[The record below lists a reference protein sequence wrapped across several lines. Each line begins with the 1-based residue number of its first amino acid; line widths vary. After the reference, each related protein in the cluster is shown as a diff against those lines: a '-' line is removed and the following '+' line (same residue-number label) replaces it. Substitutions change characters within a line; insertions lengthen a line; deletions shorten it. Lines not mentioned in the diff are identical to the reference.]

1 ALRAARAHQARAPGV
16 VPRARAPGAGRRAE
30 PERSGHVRGAHRR
43 QLRRQFRCRAAAHA
57 REYAWRTHRSGAAPH
72 VARGGRRMSLS
83 QLVPMSIKGL
93 MLDPVSNSPIVVL
106 KDDEEKF
113 FLPIWVGIFEA
124 NAIALQLE
132 NVTTPRPMTHDLLKN
147 MIAELDGRVTRV
159 VINDLRDSTFFAQIR
174 VITGQRTLE
183 LDARPSDAIA
193 LALRVE
199 APIFVAQTVLEQAQT
214 ITPES
219 ADDEEKVKKW
229 FEQLGPDELGK
240 YKM

>member
-1 ALRAARAHQARAPGV
+1 M
-16 VPRARAPGAGRRAE
+16 
-30 PERSGHVRGAHRR
+30 
-43 QLRRQFRCRAAAHA
+43 
-57 REYAWRTHRSGAAPH
+57 T
-72 VARGGRRMSLS
+72 

-106 KDDEEKF
+106 KDDAEKF

-132 NVTTPRPMTHDLLKN
+132 NVSTPRPMTHDLLRN
-147 MIAELDGRVTRV
+147 MIAELDARVTRV

-174 VITGQRTLE
+174 VITGERTLE

-193 LALRVE
+193 LALRAD
-199 APIFVAQTVLEQAQT
+199 APIYVAQSVLEQAQT
-214 ITPES
+214 ISPDSE
-219 ADDEEKVKKW
+219 DQDEKVKKW
-229 FEQLGPDELGK
+229 FEQLDTDDLGK

>member
-1 ALRAARAHQARAPGV
+1 M
-16 VPRARAPGAGRRAE
+16 
-30 PERSGHVRGAHRR
+30 
-43 QLRRQFRCRAAAHA
+43 
-57 REYAWRTHRSGAAPH
+57 T
-72 VARGGRRMSLS
+72 

-106 KDDEEKF
+106 KDDAEKF

-132 NVTTPRPMTHDLLKN
+132 NVSTPRPMTHDLLRN
-147 MIAELDGRVTRV
+147 MISELDARVTRV

-174 VITGQRTLE
+174 LITGEKTLE

-193 LALRVE
+193 LALRAD
-199 APIFVAQTVLEQAQT
+199 APIYVAQSVLEQAQT
-214 ITPES
+214 ISPDSE
-219 ADDEEKVKKW
+219 DQDEKMKKW
-229 FEQLGPDELGK
+229 FEQLDTEDLGK

>member
-1 ALRAARAHQARAPGV
+1 M
-16 VPRARAPGAGRRAE
+16 
-30 PERSGHVRGAHRR
+30 
-43 QLRRQFRCRAAAHA
+43 
-57 REYAWRTHRSGAAPH
+57 T
-72 VARGGRRMSLS
+72 

-132 NVTTPRPMTHDLLKN
+132 NVTTPRPMTHDLLRN
-147 MIAELDGRVTRV
+147 TIAELEGRVTRV
-159 VINDLRDSTFFAQIR
+159 VIHDLRDSTFFAQIR
-174 VITGQRTLE
+174 VLINRAGADRLLE

-193 LALRVE
+193 LALRTD
-199 APIFVAQTVLEQAQT
+199 APIFVAQSVLDQAQT
-214 ITPES
+214 ISPDAAEEP
-219 ADDEEKVKKW
+219 DEETKKKW
-229 FEQLGPDELGK
+229 FENLDTDDLGK